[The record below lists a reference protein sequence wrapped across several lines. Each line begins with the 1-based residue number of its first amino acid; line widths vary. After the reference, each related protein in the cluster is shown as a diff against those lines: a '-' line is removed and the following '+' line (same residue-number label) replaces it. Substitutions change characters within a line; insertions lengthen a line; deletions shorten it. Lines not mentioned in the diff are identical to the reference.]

1 MVLLTDWQRLEKV
14 IKWTGHA
21 INAFAREIGLNR
33 AENLYQIKNG
43 NNRISRNLA
52 DIIVDKYP
60 KINKGWLL
68 TGEGDMFTHDEDKGV
83 SVPFY
88 NADAEKYIS
97 SPGSFESHRRISIPM
112 LEEVDF
118 ATVYY
123 GRAMGDEIP
132 QGAIVF
138 FKKVELCCLVP
149 GGDYLVVADNV
160 TLLRRVRRNLD
171 DGMLRLL
178 PVDSV
183 NFDEIRI
190 EERQVTGLYVV
201 RAVLINKSV

>member
-52 DIIVDKYP
+52 DMIVEKYP

-68 TGEGDMFTHDEDKGV
+68 VGEGGMFVTNEGKGV
-83 SVPFY
+83 LVPFY

-97 SPGSFESHRRISIPM
+97 SPESFEIHCRISLPM

-118 ATVYY
+118 ATMYY

-132 QGAIVF
+132 QGSIVF

-149 GGDYLVVADNV
+149 GGDYLVVADKV
-160 TLLRRVRRNLD
+160 TVLRRVRRNV
-171 DGMLRLL
+171 DGGLLRLL
-178 PVDSV
+178 PLD
-183 NFDEIRI
+183 NDNLDEIRI
-190 EERQVTGLYVV
+190 EEGRVTELYVV
-201 RAVLINKSV
+201 RAVLINRSV

>member
-52 DIIVDKYP
+52 DTVVAKYP
-60 KINKGWLL
+60 RVSKSWLL
-68 TGEGDMFTHDEDKGV
+68 TGEGNMLVEENEKHI

-88 NADAEKYIS
+88 DVDAEKYIS
-97 SPGSFESHRRISIPM
+97 SPADYVSRERIVVPIM
-112 LEEVDF
+112 RDADF
-118 ATVYY
+118 GTMYH
-123 GRAMGDEIP
+123 GRAMGQDIP
-132 QGAIVF
+132 PGSIVL
-138 FKKVELCCLVP
+138 FKKVTPGTLVP
-149 GGDYLVVADNV
+149 GGEYLVVADNV
-160 TLLRRVRRNLD
+160 TVLRRVRRNVES
-171 DGMLRLL
+171 GMLRLL
-178 PVDSV
+178 PVDND

-190 EERQVTGLYVV
+190 DEAQVTELYLVK
-201 RAVLINKSV
+201 AVIINKGV

>member
-52 DIIVDKYP
+52 DIIVEKYP

-68 TGEGDMFTHDEDKGV
+68 VGDGYMFAEDSEGIL

-88 NADAEKYIS
+88 DADAEKYIL
-97 SPGSFESHRRISIPM
+97 SPGSFEIHRRISLPM

-118 ATVYY
+118 ATMYY

-132 QGAIVF
+132 QGSIIF
-138 FKKVELCCLVP
+138 FKKVELCSLVP
-149 GGDYLVVADNV
+149 GGDYLVAAGNV
-160 TLLRRVRRNLD
+160 TVLRRVRRNV
-171 DGMLRLL
+171 DGGLLRLL
-178 PVDSV
+178 PLDSD

-190 EERQVTGLYVV
+190 QEGQITELYVV
-201 RAVLINKSV
+201 RAVLINRSV

>member
-43 NNRISRNLA
+43 NNRISRSLA
-52 DIIVDKYP
+52 DKIVDKYP
-60 KINKGWLL
+60 KIDKGWLL
-68 TGEGDMFTHDEDKGV
+68 VGGGEMFVSEDEKNI

-88 NADAEKYIS
+88 DADAEKYIS
-97 SPGSFESHRRISIPM
+97 SPGSFKSRHRISLPM
-112 LEEVDF
+112 LEETDF
-118 ATVYY
+118 ATMYY

-138 FKKVELCCLVP
+138 FKKVALCCLVP
-149 GGDYLVVADNV
+149 GGDYLVVTDNV
-160 TLLRRVRRNLD
+160 ALLRRVRRNIE
-171 DGMLRLL
+171 GGQLRLL
-178 PVDSV
+178 PLDTR

-190 EERQVTGLYVV
+190 DEGQVTGLYVV
-201 RAVLINKSV
+201 RAVLINRSV

>member
-21 INAFAREIGLNR
+21 VNAFAREIGLNR

-52 DIIVDKYP
+52 DIVTDKYP
-60 KINKGWLL
+60 RISKSWLL
-68 TGEGDMFTHDEDKGV
+68 TGEGNMFVEESEKQ
-83 SVPFY
+83 SAVPFY
-88 NADAEKYIS
+88 NVDAEKYIA
-97 SPGSFESHRRISIPM
+97 SPASFEVYRRISIPM

-118 ATVYY
+118 ATMYY
-123 GRAMGDEIP
+123 GRAMGEDIP

-138 FKKVELCCLVP
+138 FKKVDLQRLVP

-160 TLLRRVRRNLD
+160 TLLRRVRRNIE
-171 DGMLRLL
+171 GGQLRLL
-178 PVDSV
+178 PLDTH

-190 EERQVTGLYVV
+190 AEHQVTGLYVV
-201 RAVLINKSV
+201 RAVLLNRSV

>member
-52 DIIVDKYP
+52 DIIVEKYP
-60 KINKGWLL
+60 RINKGWLL
-68 TGEGDMFTHDEDKGV
+68 TGEGYMFAVNDESNS

-88 NADAEKYIS
+88 DVDAEKYVT
-97 SPGSFESHRRISIPM
+97 SPASFVVHSRILLPM
-112 LEEVDF
+112 QEDVDF

-123 GRAMGDEIP
+123 GRAMGEKIP
-132 QGAIVF
+132 SGAIVL
-138 FKKVELCCLVP
+138 FKRVAYGSLIP
-149 GGDYLVVADNV
+149 GGYYLVVTEGFAM
-160 TLLRRVRRNLD
+160 LRCVRRNVD

-178 PVDSV
+178 AVDSE

-190 EERQVTGLYVV
+190 EPKQIAELYLVK
-201 RAVLINKSV
+201 AVIINKSV

>member
-60 KINKGWLL
+60 QINKGWLL
-68 TGEGDMFTHDEDKGV
+68 TSVGSMFVVDDGLGV

-88 NADAEKYIS
+88 DVDAEKYVSHPNSFS
-97 SPGSFESHRRISIPM
+97 SHSRIILPIQGDA
-112 LEEVDF
+112 DF
-118 ATVYY
+118 ATMYH
-123 GRAMGDEIP
+123 GRAMGEEIP
-132 QGAIVF
+132 AGSIVV
-138 FKKVELCCLVP
+138 FKRVSPQNFVP
-149 GGDYLVVADNV
+149 GGNYLVVTSDFV
-160 TLLRRVRRNLD
+160 MLRRLRRNVESELV
-171 DGMLRLL
+171 RLL
-178 PVDSV
+178 PVDNE

-190 EERQVTGLYVV
+190 TEQQILDLFFVKIVI
-201 RAVLINKSV
+201 INKSV